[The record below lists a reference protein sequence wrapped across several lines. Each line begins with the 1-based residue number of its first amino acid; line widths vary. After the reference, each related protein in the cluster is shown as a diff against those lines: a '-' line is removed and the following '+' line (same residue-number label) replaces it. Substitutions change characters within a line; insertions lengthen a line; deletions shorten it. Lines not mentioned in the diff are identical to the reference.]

1 MTHSLAGRA
10 AAGVLLSLLA
20 LVGVAPTATAKP
32 DPGGSGAASSA
43 DLSEYCPLRRIDT
56 QLVRCDSLTGAGV
69 PAPPFIREYQPAG
82 TGLR

>member
-1 MTHSLAGRA
+1 MTHTLAARA
-10 AAGVLLSLLA
+10 GAGALLSLLA
-20 LVGVAPTATAKP
+20 LGGAAPTATAKP
-32 DPGGSGAASSA
+32 DPGGSGAASA